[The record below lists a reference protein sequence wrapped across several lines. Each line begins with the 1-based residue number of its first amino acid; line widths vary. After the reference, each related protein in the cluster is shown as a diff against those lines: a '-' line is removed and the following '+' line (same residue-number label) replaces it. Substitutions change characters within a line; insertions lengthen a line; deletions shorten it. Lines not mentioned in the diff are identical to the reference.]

1 MPSAAVAFRAL
12 FACPLLEP
20 NASDC
25 THCTVRC
32 SDLTVSRD
40 SVRRASGVSLVLR
53 LALAL
58 LRARGGSLAYPSSS
72 SSLSRWRLQEGS
84 SSTGRGGDSDGIDVA
99 FGHGRRP
106 PYKAMHVVAVLL
118 VLQQARRTRCP
129 ADQAIGQRCSILGTS
144 RFRGFTC
151 STAPSASLRK
161 HSWRLSP
168 SLAPFR

>member
-1 MPSAAVAFRAL
+1 VRVDCEVLLDRRLRLWDVAEDEMPSAAVAFRAF

-40 SVRRASGVSLVLR
+40 SLRRASGVSLVLR

-58 LRARGGSLAYPSSS
+58 ALLRARGGSLASPSS

-84 SSTGRGGDSDGIDVA
+84 SSTGGAGDSDGIE
-99 FGHGRRP
+99 HG
-106 PYKAMHVVAVLL
+106 VW
-118 VLQQARRTRCP
+118 ARQTP
-129 ADQAIGQRCSILGTS
+129 AL
-144 RFRGFTC
+144 
-151 STAPSASLRK
+151 
-161 HSWRLSP
+161 
-168 SLAPFR
+168 

>member
-1 MPSAAVAFRAL
+1 MHVDCEVLLDRRLRLWDVAEDEMPSAAVAFRAF

-40 SVRRASGVSLVLR
+40 SLRRASGVSLVFR

-58 LRARGGSLAYPSSS
+58 LRARGGSLASPSS

-84 SSTGRGGDSDGIDVA
+84 SSTGGAGDSDGIE
-99 FGHGRRP
+99 HGVW
-106 PYKAMHVVAVLL
+106 AW
-118 VLQQARRTRCP
+118 QTP
-129 ADQAIGQRCSILGTS
+129 AL
-144 RFRGFTC
+144 
-151 STAPSASLRK
+151 
-161 HSWRLSP
+161 
-168 SLAPFR
+168 